1 MSDDRSEAMAAGKA
15 RVQATIEWELHAGP
29 LHLRCRKTGE
39 TGFLLEARGAK
50 GWLPMN
56 RGKNPL
62 HLLRAVVALPAVGKA
77 FEK

>member
-1 MSDDRSEAMAAGKA
+1 MSDDRQRAMSDGKT

-39 TGFLLEARGAK
+39 TGFLLEARGSK
-50 GWLPMN
+50 GWAPIN

-62 HLLRAVVALPAVGKA
+62 HLLRAVVMLPAVGKA